1 MHRTRRL
8 SAACRLA
15 VAGLVFFSPEPG
27 LTELRSEDLTVIRS
41 VTERDWL
48 NLKLELLGLRL
59 SYPAYRVSLYLNPSN
74 VIAFDF
80 FLSAPLAQ
88 HLEDSGRG
96 ETERVLSYHAEGILN
111 QVMTM
116 LREEFSELWPGFD
129 SRGDFTGVFLKP
141 GDEFDALPEEVA
153 FWRKDRLKWRD

>member
-1 MHRTRRL
+1 MHRIRRL
-8 SAACRLA
+8 SAACTLA
-15 VAGLVFFSPEPG
+15 VAGIVFFSPEPG
-27 LTELRSEDLTVIRS
+27 STELRSEDLTVIRS

-116 LREEFSELWPGFD
+116 LREEFPELWPGFD

-141 GDEFDALPEEVA
+141 GDEFDALPQEVA

>member
-1 MHRTRRL
+1 MPRIRRL
-8 SAACRLA
+8 TVAFTFVIVGA
-15 VAGLVFFSPEPG
+15 VFLFPMRGS
-27 LTELRSEDLTVIRS
+27 TELRSEDLTIIRS

-59 SYPAYRVSLYLNPSN
+59 SYPAYRVSLYLNQSN

-96 ETERVLSYHAEGILN
+96 ESERVLSYHAEGILN
-111 QVMTM
+111 QVMTL
-116 LREEFSELWPGFD
+116 LREEFPELWPGFD
-129 SRGDFTGVFLKP
+129 SRRDFSGVF
-141 GDEFDALPEEVA
+141 
-153 FWRKDRLKWRD
+153 

>member
-1 MHRTRRL
+1 MPRIRRL
-8 SAACRLA
+8 TAVCALI
-15 VAGLVFFSPEPG
+15 VAGVLFPSPG
-27 LTELRSEDLTVIRS
+27 STELRSEDLTIVRS

-59 SYPAYRVSLYLNPSN
+59 SYPAYRVSLYLTPSN

-80 FLSAPLAQ
+80 FLSVPLAQ

-116 LREEFSELWPGFD
+116 LREEFPELWPGFD
-129 SRGDFTGVFLKP
+129 SRRDFSGIFLKP
-141 GDEFDALPEEVA
+141 GEEFDALPQEVA
-153 FWRKDRLKWRD
+153 FWRNDRLKWRD

>member
-1 MHRTRRL
+1 MPRIRHLT
-8 SAACRLA
+8 AVCTLA
-15 VAGLVFFSPEPG
+15 VAGVVFLFPAKGPA
-27 LTELRSEDLTVIRS
+27 ELRSEDLTIIRS

-116 LREEFSELWPGFD
+116 LREEFPELWPGFD
-129 SRGDFTGVFLKP
+129 SRRDFSGVFLKP
-141 GDEFDALPEEVA
+141 GEEFDALPQEVA
-153 FWRKDRLKWRD
+153 FWRRDRLKWRD

>member
-1 MHRTRRL
+1 MPRIRRL
-8 SAACRLA
+8 TAVFTLA
-15 VAGLVFFSPEPG
+15 IVGAVFLQPTRGS
-27 LTELRSEDLTVIRS
+27 TELRSEDLTVIRS

-116 LREEFSELWPGFD
+116 LREEFPELWPGFD
-129 SRGDFTGVFLKP
+129 SRRDFSGIFLKP

-153 FWRKDRLKWRD
+153 FWRKDRLIWRD

>member
-1 MHRTRRL
+1 MPRIRRL
-8 SAACRLA
+8 TTVFFLA
-15 VAGLVFFSPEPG
+15 VVWIVVLVPTRGS
-27 LTELRSEDLTVIRS
+27 TDLRSEDLTVIRS

-80 FLSAPLAQ
+80 FLSAPLAR

-96 ETERVLSYHAEGILN
+96 ESERVLSYHAEGILN
-111 QVMTM
+111 QVMTL
-116 LREEFSELWPGFD
+116 LREEFPELWPGFD
-129 SRGDFTGVFLKP
+129 SRGDFSGVFLRP
-141 GDEFDALPEEVA
+141 GEEFDALPEEVA
-153 FWRKDRLKWRD
+153 AWRKDRLKWRD

>member
-1 MHRTRRL
+1 MPRTRIRCL
-8 SAACRLA
+8 TAVCTLA
-15 VAGLVFFSPEPG
+15 VAGVLLPTSG
-27 LTELRSEDLTVIRS
+27 STELRSEDLTIIRS
-41 VTERDWL
+41 VTEREWL

-74 VIAFDF
+74 VISFDF

-116 LREEFSELWPGFD
+116 LREEFPELWPGFD
-129 SRGDFTGVFLKP
+129 SRRDFSGIFLKP
-141 GDEFDALPEEVA
+141 GEELDALPQEVA
-153 FWRKDRLKWRD
+153 SWRKDRLNWRD